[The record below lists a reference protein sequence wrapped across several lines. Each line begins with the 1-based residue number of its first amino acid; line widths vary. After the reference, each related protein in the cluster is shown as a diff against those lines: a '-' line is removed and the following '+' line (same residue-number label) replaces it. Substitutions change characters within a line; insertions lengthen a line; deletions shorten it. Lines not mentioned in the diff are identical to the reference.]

1 MRFASTM
8 LAGLAI
14 LMAPVSAAFGGDAKA
29 DIRAALVDGCF
40 ASYPTFIGMEG
51 WVLDQGW
58 EVYPGADPGEFE
70 TGNGDLTIYVAA
82 NAEAGTNQGC
92 SVRHDIVDRDAAI
105 TILEGVLQDQF
116 PGKWVEEK
124 GWNDSRVWR
133 VRGAGPMLEIYVH
146 GGGGGNSGEGP
157 GSGIGME
164 VKE

>member
-1 MRFASTM
+1 MRRFMPM
-8 LAGLAI
+8 LGFL
-14 LMAPVSAAFGGDAKA
+14 VAFGGAISAGYAGEPESDM
-29 DIRAALVDGCF
+29 RAALVDGCL
-40 ASYPTFIGMEG
+40 ASYPTFVGMEG
-51 WVLDQGW
+51 WVRDQGW

-70 TGNGDLTIYVAA
+70 TGNGDLSIYVAA
-82 NAEAGTNQGC
+82 NPEAGTNQGC
-92 SVRHDIVDRDAAI
+92 SVRHDVVDRDAAVAL
-105 TILEGVLQDQF
+105 LEGVLQDKF
-116 PGKWVEEK
+116 PGKWAEEK